1 MWEDVLVVADMFN
14 MEEICRVAT
23 YALDHNGGLTDIRK
37 VALCVRHGVDKSWA
51 AEALERICVR
61 PHALTK
67 DEAREIGLDMT
78 AAIASAREAAYKVSG
93 GNITVSRIKASP

>member
-1 MWEDVLVVADMFN
+1 MFN

-37 VALCVRHGVDKSWA
+37 VALCVRHDIDKSWA

-61 PHALTK
+61 QHALTK